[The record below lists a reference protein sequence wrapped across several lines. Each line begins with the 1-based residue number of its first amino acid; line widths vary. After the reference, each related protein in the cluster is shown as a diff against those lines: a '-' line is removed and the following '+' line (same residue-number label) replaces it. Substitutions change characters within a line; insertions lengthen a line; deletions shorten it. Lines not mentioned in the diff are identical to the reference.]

1 MFHRIKFFSLINN
14 TSGSTLCHN
23 IAIFNLISIAG
34 RNCPSTRHATVANLV
49 EMCNDYIYLIN
60 KDSKTDVTTV
70 AHLISGRVIQENK
83 IVTDSSWL

>member
-1 MFHRIKFFSLINN
+1 
-14 TSGSTLCHN
+14 
-23 IAIFNLISIAG
+23 
-34 RNCPSTRHATVANLV
+34 
-49 EMCNDYIYLIN
+49 MCNDYIYLIN